1 VYFRARII
9 RKNGISAS
17 LMLLLE
23 SLPTVIG
30 TAAIAPALLILW
42 LVIAAGERPGPPAK
56 VWTAF
61 LLGAA
66 SISLLGI
73 VRAPFASLISVSGH
87 PWISQIVHSILG
99 VAAPEEIVKIL
110 VIVAVSTRRRPG
122 ADPMD
127 TVVYGAAAGLGF
139 AAYENL
145 AYLVQHQDIWR
156 SLAALRSVLTVPF
169 HGALGIIAG
178 AYLAIARSGT
188 ALGAHRH
195 HRDWARIS
203 SRMLILLAPLSL
215 HAAFDFPLLM
225 LQQNPDLES
234 STRLM
239 LGATSVVIGF
249 SSIGFAV
256 RLVRRVG
263 RHHAPR
269 TEIARERLSQLRR
282 MWALLVA
289 GSGAGFVGLAFVL
302 SSIHHWLVNPDRN
315 PALVL
320 VPIGLASILI
330 GMALLVATTAIYVF
344 GRNRL
349 RTTAEG
355 FSVPGRG

>member
-1 VYFRARII
+1 
-9 RKNGISAS
+9 
-17 LMLLLE
+17 MLILE

-30 TAAIAPALLILW
+30 TAAVAPALLILW
-42 LVIAAGERPGPPAK
+42 LVVAADERPGPPAK

-61 LLGAA
+61 VFGAA

-73 VRAPFASLISVSGH
+73 LRAPFL
-87 PWISQIVHSILG
+87 SILKAPENPWVAQALHSLFG
-99 VAAPEEIVKIL
+99 VALPEETVKIL
-110 VIVAVSTRRRPG
+110 VIVAVSARRARF

-145 AYLVQHQDIWR
+145 AYLIQHAEMWQ

-169 HGALGIIAG
+169 HGALGVIAG
-178 AYLAIARSGT
+178 AYLAISRSGT
-188 ALGAHRH
+188 ALGAHRY

-203 SRMLILLAPLSL
+203 SRALVLLGPVAL
-215 HAAFDFPLLM
+215 HAGFDFPLLM
-225 LQQNPDLES
+225 LQKNLDIAS
-234 STRLM
+234 SARFM
-239 LGATSVVIGF
+239 LGAASVLIGF

-282 MWALLVA
+282 MWALLVV
-289 GSGAGFVGLAFVL
+289 GGGAGFAGVAFVL
-302 SSIHHWLVNPDRN
+302 SSIHHWLLNPDRN
-315 PALVL
+315 VALVL
-320 VPIGLASILI
+320 IPVGLVSILVGIGL
-330 GMALLVATTAIYVF
+330 LVVTTTIYF
-344 GRNRL
+344 LGRDRM
-349 RTTAEG
+349 RTTSHGLSSA
-355 FSVPGRG
+355 PN

>member
-1 VYFRARII
+1 
-9 RKNGISAS
+9 
-17 LMLLLE
+17 MLILE

-30 TAAIAPALLILW
+30 TAAVAPALLILW
-42 LVIAAGERPGPPAK
+42 LVVAADERPGPPAK

-61 LLGAA
+61 VFGAA

-73 VRAPFASLISVSGH
+73 LRAPFL
-87 PWISQIVHSILG
+87 SIF
-99 VAAPEEIVKIL
+99 AAPENPWVAQALHSLFGVALPEETVKIL
-110 VIVAVSTRRRPG
+110 VIVAVSTRRRRF

-145 AYLVQHQDIWR
+145 AYLVQHAEIWQ

-188 ALGAHRH
+188 ALGAHRY

-203 SRMLILLAPLSL
+203 SRTLVLLGPVAL
-215 HAAFDFPLLM
+215 HAGFDFPLLI
-225 LQQNPDLES
+225 LQKNPDIES

-239 LGATSVVIGF
+239 LGAASVLIGF

-282 MWALLVA
+282 MWALLVV
-289 GSGAGFVGLAFVL
+289 GGGAGFAGVAFVL
-302 SSIHHWLVNPDRN
+302 SSIHHWLLNPDRN
-315 PALVL
+315 MAVVLIPVGLV
-320 VPIGLASILI
+320 SIVVGI
-330 GMALLVATTAIYVF
+330 ALLVVTTTVYIL
-344 GRNRL
+344 GRDRM
-349 RTTAEG
+349 RTTSQG
-355 FSVPGRG
+355 FSSAPNRG